1 MATVEIV
8 VRFLHAMKDDHGNIH
23 GDNRWQEGGFSLL
36 KFPRILVK
44 KTRFGWGAKK
54 TPIILDKL
62 ILTCPL

>member
-1 MATVEIV
+1 
-8 VRFLHAMKDDHGNIH
+8 MKDDHGNIH